1 MFWLCHFVTF
11 LFFPCL
17 FFLFLLIFVRACF
30 VFWYLLHLSP
40 YFFPR
45 QWGGGG
51 GNFPRYRPLYSHY
64 YSLLLQLCRYEECD
78 VDHIYW
84 AFHWCNHWWWSPETC
99 TLQAVWL
106 RVRRFFVWIV
116 GMNWTLIITEFDCLS
131 FGWKLSLQN

>member
-1 MFWLCHFVTF
+1 LISFTPQPI
-11 LFFPCL
+11 FFPQT
-17 FFLFLLIFVRACF
+17 V
-30 VFWYLLHLSP
+30 
-40 YFFPR
+40 
-45 QWGGGG
+45 GG

-106 RVRRFFVWIV
+106 RVRRFLSELLEWI
-116 GMNWTLIITEFDCLS
+116 GLWSSPNLTACHLAGNYPYRINDT
-131 FGWKLSLQN
+131 